1 MTRTHHG
8 RPAKAATVL
17 SRLANAAAAG
27 RCALTIACACIVLP
41 AQPMAEETST
51 PASKDGPVVGT
62 PQVVKDLHWG
72 DVLFY
77 FYQGDYMQSLTRLG
91 AAQEFNRVGH
101 HAVEAE
107 LLKGG
112 LYLSLGQHE
121 EAGRIFKSLLNDNV
135 PLDVRNRA
143 WFYLAKIWYQRD
155 YLEDAATALSSIRG
169 ALPGDM
175 EPERHLL
182 EAQVL
187 MYLNR
192 YDDAIRALERW
203 QPAGNGSDVWS
214 SYARFNIGVALVRK
228 ERLEEAAKLLDA
240 VGQIDAPTEELAAL
254 RDKANLALG
263 FAWLKANRPA
273 DAKSVLQRVRL
284 EGPQSNKALLGAG
297 WADSAEK
304 RYTRALAPWLELRG
318 RNMLDAAVQESYLAV
333 PYAYAQLDA
342 DKQAAEQY
350 MLAVQAFEE
359 EAQRIDQSI
368 ASIRTGQLLETIVA
382 NDRADQVGWY
392 WQLQNLPD
400 APETRY
406 LYHLLASHEFQEGLK
421 NYRDLRL
428 MQRNLASWSLS
439 VVAFEDMIDTRRRA
453 FEQRAPGMQHTLDTV
468 DLDALEAHKNELE
481 LRLSAIERDNDVAG
495 LATARELEQWSKLE
509 HIESVLGRADQN
521 DPLVQEMREKTRLLR
536 GRLLWDFNSSY
547 KARVWRARK
556 EARELDV
563 AYTEARRRW
572 VLVER
577 AREEY
582 PARTEEFA
590 RRVATL
596 QPRIGTLSARLAT
609 AADSQNRYL
618 ASVAIRELESQKER
632 LAAYSLQARFALA
645 SIYDRASNR
654 GAAAATEVRN
664 ERAQP
669 RPACC
674 GDCRRPAELTQRHGA
689 CRRETED
696 RHDQGSRGSRCA
708 GRA

>member
-1 MTRTHHG
+1 MGVDRASAHGLATRSAG
-8 RPAKAATVL
+8 QLYVSASRPRCSIVALLLLCASPALAK
-17 SRLANAAAAG
+17 
-27 RCALTIACACIVLP
+27 
-41 AQPMAEETST
+41 QAEE
-51 PASKDGPVVGT
+51 PKPLIGT
-62 PQVVKDLHWG
+62 AQVVKDLHWG

-77 FYQGDYMQSLTRLG
+77 FYQDDYLQALTRLG
-91 AAQEFNRVGH
+91 ASQDFNRVGH
-101 HAVEAE
+101 HAIEAE

-143 WFYLAKIWYQRD
+143 WFYLAKVWYQRN
-155 YLEDAATALSSIRG
+155 YLEDSATALASIRG
-169 ALPGDM
+169 ALPGDL

-187 MYLNR
+187 MYLDR
-192 YDDAIRALERW
+192 YDDAIHALERW
-203 QPAGNGSDVWS
+203 QPAGNASDVWS

-228 ERLEEAAKLLDA
+228 ERLDEAAKLLDA
-240 VGQIDAPTEELAAL
+240 VGQIDTPTPELAAL

-273 DAKSVLQRVRL
+273 EAKSVLQRVRL

-297 WADSAEK
+297 WADSAEQHYK
-304 RYTRALAPWLELRG
+304 KALAPWLELRS

-333 PYAYAQLDA
+333 PYAYAQLAA

-350 MLAVQAFEE
+350 MLAVQAFGE

-368 ASIRTGQLLETIVA
+368 ASIRSGQMLDSIIA
-382 NDRADQVGWY
+382 NDKGDRVGWY
-392 WQLQNLPD
+392 WQLQHLPD

-439 VVAFEDMIDTRRRA
+439 VAAFEDMVDTRRRA
-453 FEQRAPGMQHTLDTV
+453 YEQRVPGLQQTLDTV

-481 LRLSAIERDNDVAG
+481 SRIGAIERNEDVAG
-495 LATARELEQWSKLE
+495 LATGHELEQWHKVE
-509 HIESVLGRADQN
+509 RIEQALASADQG
-521 DPLVQEMREKTRLLR
+521 DPQVQEMREKARLLR
-536 GRLLWDFNSSY
+536 GTLLWDFNSSY
-547 KARVWRARK
+547 KARLWRARK
-556 EARELDV
+556 ELRELDV
-563 AYTEARRRW
+563 AYKEARRGW

-582 PARTEEFA
+582 PARTEQFA
-590 RRVATL
+590 KRVATL
-596 QPRIGTLSARLAT
+596 QPRITVLNERLASV
-609 AADSQNRYL
+609 ANQQNRYL
-618 ASVAIRELESQKER
+618 AAIAIKELESQKQR

-645 SIYDRASNR
+645 SIYDRASNGGSSG
-654 GAAAATEVRN
+654 GA
-664 ERAQP
+664 Q
-669 RPACC
+669 
-674 GDCRRPAELTQRHGA
+674 
-689 CRRETED
+689 
-696 RHDQGSRGSRCA
+696 
-708 GRA
+708 